1 MVDLLLREMNLPEPV
16 IKVQGQHGSTEA
28 WGAGAQVLAL
38 LQTGGT
44 LSHHLSPAG
53 LQFLP

>member
-1 MVDLLLREMNLPEPV
+1 MNPPEPV
-16 IKVQGQHGSTEA
+16 IKVQGQHGSTERPGGS
-28 WGAGAQVLAL
+28 WDESLAL
-38 LQTGGT
+38 PRTGGT